1 MSAAKA
7 TGRGRRVK
15 ASLVTSALVAVV
27 VGFGGSV
34 AVVIAAADSLGASE
48 AQKASWIT
56 VLCLSMALGSA
67 WLSLRSKMPVVL
79 AWSTPGAALI
89 AASSGVDMAEGV
101 GAFLVAGAL
110 IVLTGV
116 IRPLGALA
124 ARIPAPLA
132 TALLA
137 GVLFSFVAGA
147 VVDSVALP
155 ALGLPMVAAFL
166 LVRLWSA
173 AWAVIAA
180 ICVGVGIVLAAG
192 MHDTLPAIALSP
204 PVLIRPVFDA
214 GTALGLALPLYIVTM
229 ASQNLPG
236 IAVLRA
242 DGYTPPVP
250 AILTVTGALSLLTAP
265 FGGHTTSLAAITAAI
280 CTGPDAHPDPG
291 QRWKGGLVYGAGYAG
306 LALIGASVVVIAASL
321 PPELIAILAGLAL
334 LGPFMGALRAAF
346 GSGADSFP
354 PALTFA
360 VTASGVSVWSIGAPF
375 WGLAVGLLALALA
388 GARARMGAREGR

>member
-1 MSAAKA
+1 M
-7 TGRGRRVK
+7 K
-15 ASLVTSALVAVV
+15 ASLVTSGLVAVV

-34 AVVIAAADSLGASE
+34 AVVIAAADSLGATE

-56 VLCLSMALGSA
+56 VLCLSMAAGSL
-67 WLSLRSKMPVVL
+67 WLSWRSKMPVVL

-89 AASSGVDMAEGV
+89 AASVGIDMEQAV

-116 IRPLGALA
+116 IRPLGAAA
-124 ARIPAPLA
+124 ARIPAALA

-137 GVLFSFVAGA
+137 GVLFDFVAGA

-155 ALGLPMVAAFL
+155 VLGVPMVAAFL

-192 MHDTLPAIALSP
+192 MHGALPAIALSP
-204 PVLIRPVFDA
+204 PVLIAPVLDA
-214 GTALGLALPLYIVTM
+214 GTVLGLALPLYIVTM

-242 DGYTPPVP
+242 DGYAPPVP
-250 AILTVTGALSLLTAP
+250 AILNVTGALSVLTAP

-280 CTGPDAHPDPG
+280 CTGPDAHPDP
-291 QRWKGGLVYGAGYAG
+291 QERWKGGLVYGAGYAG
-306 LALIGASVVVIAASL
+306 LALIGASVVVMAASL
-321 PPELIAILAGLAL
+321 PGALITILAGLAL
-334 LGPFMGALRAAF
+334 IGPFMGALRAAF
-346 GSGADSFP
+346 GSGGDSFP
-354 PALTFA
+354 AALTFA
-360 VTASGVSVWSIGAPF
+360 VTASGVSFWSVGAPF
-375 WGLAVGLLALALA
+375 WGLALGLLAMALA
-388 GARARMGAREGR
+388 GLRARAGAR

>member
-1 MSAAKA
+1 MV
-7 TGRGRRVK
+7 GRRVGAVK

-34 AVVIAAADSLGASE
+34 AVVIAAAEAVGASPAQTASWVAVLCVSMAVGSFGLSLGA
-48 AQKASWIT
+48 
-56 VLCLSMALGSA
+56 
-67 WLSLRSKMPVVL
+67 RMPIVL

-89 AASSGVDMAEGV
+89 AATTGVSMAEAV
-101 GAFLVAGAL
+101 GAFLVAGGVIL
-110 IVLTGV
+110 LTGL

-137 GVLFSFVAGA
+137 GVLFDFVAGA
-147 VVDSVALP
+147 VTDSVALP
-155 ALGLPMVAAFL
+155 LLGLPMVAAFL
-166 LVRLWSA
+166 LVRLWSP

-180 ICVGVGIVLAAG
+180 IAVGVGTALGAGLHGDLPPLAFAG
-192 MHDTLPAIALSP
+192 PVWIA
-204 PVLIRPVFDA
+204 PVFDP
-214 GTALGLALPLYIVTM
+214 GVILGLALPLALVTM

-250 AILTVTGALSLLTAP
+250 AILTATGALSVLTAP

-291 QRWKGGLVYGAGYAG
+291 QRWKGGLVYAAGYAA
-306 LALIGASVVVIAASL
+306 LAGVGASVVALAGAF
-321 PPELIAILAGLAL
+321 PPELVAILAGLAL
-334 LGPFMGALRAAF
+334 LGPFMGALKAAF
-346 GSGADSFP
+346 GTPGDAFA
-354 PALTFA
+354 PAVTFA
-360 VTASGVSVWSIGAPF
+360 VTASGVSALSVGAAF
-375 WGLAVGLLALALA
+375 WGLAAGLLAMAL
-388 GARARMGAREGR
+388 ARARRG

>member
-1 MSAAKA
+1 M
-7 TGRGRRVK
+7 K
-15 ASLVTSALVAVV
+15 ASLVTSGLVAVV

-34 AVVIAAADSLGASE
+34 AVVIAAADSLCATE

-56 VLCLSMALGSA
+56 VLCLSMAAGSL
-67 WLSLRSKMPVVL
+67 WLSWRSKMPVVL

-89 AASSGVDMAEGV
+89 AASVGIDMEQAV
-101 GAFLVAGAL
+101 GAFLVVGAL

-116 IRPLGALA
+116 IRPLGAAA
-124 ARIPAPLA
+124 ARIPAALA

-137 GVLFSFVAGA
+137 GVLFDFVAGA

-155 ALGLPMVAAFL
+155 VLGVPMVAAFL

-192 MHDTLPAIALSP
+192 MHGALPAIALSP
-204 PVLIRPVFDA
+204 PVLIVPVLDA
-214 GTALGLALPLYIVTM
+214 GTVLGLALPLYIVTM

-242 DGYTPPVP
+242 DGYAPPVP
-250 AILTVTGALSLLTAP
+250 AILNVTGALSVLTAP

-280 CTGPDAHPDPG
+280 CTGPDAHPDP
-291 QRWKGGLVYGAGYAG
+291 QERWKGGLVYGAGYAG
-306 LALIGASVVVIAASL
+306 LALIGASVVVMAASL
-321 PPELIAILAGLAL
+321 PGALITILAGLAL
-334 LGPFMGALRAAF
+334 IGPFMGALRAAF
-346 GSGADSFP
+346 GSGGDSFP
-354 PALTFA
+354 AALTFA
-360 VTASGVSVWSIGAPF
+360 VTASGVSFWSVGAPF
-375 WGLAVGLLALALA
+375 WGLALGLLAMALA
-388 GARARMGAREGR
+388 GLRARAGAR

>member
-1 MSAAKA
+1 M
-7 TGRGRRVK
+7 K
-15 ASLVTSALVAVV
+15 ASLVTSGLVAVV

-34 AVVIAAADSLGASE
+34 AVVIAAADSLGATE

-56 VLCLSMALGSA
+56 VLCLSMAAGSL
-67 WLSLRSKMPVVL
+67 WLSWRSKMPVVL
-79 AWSTPGAALI
+79 ACSTPGAALI
-89 AASSGVDMAEGV
+89 AASVGIDMEQAV

-116 IRPLGALA
+116 IRPLGAAA
-124 ARIPAPLA
+124 ARIPAALA

-137 GVLFSFVAGA
+137 GVLFDFVAGA

-155 ALGLPMVAAFL
+155 VLGVPMVAAFL

-192 MHDTLPAIALSP
+192 MHGALPAIALSP
-204 PVLIRPVFDA
+204 PVLIVPVLDA
-214 GTALGLALPLYIVTM
+214 GTVLGLALPLYIVTM

-242 DGYTPPVP
+242 DGYAPPVP
-250 AILTVTGALSLLTAP
+250 AILNVTGALSVLTAP

-280 CTGPDAHPDPG
+280 CTGPDAHPDP
-291 QRWKGGLVYGAGYAG
+291 QERWKGGLVYGAGYAG
-306 LALIGASVVVIAASL
+306 LALIGASVVVMAASL
-321 PPELIAILAGLAL
+321 PGALITILAGLAL
-334 LGPFMGALRAAF
+334 IGPFMGALRAAF
-346 GSGADSFP
+346 GSGGDSFP
-354 PALTFA
+354 AALTFA
-360 VTASGVSVWSIGAPF
+360 VTASGVSFWSVGAPF
-375 WGLAVGLLALALA
+375 WGLALGLLAMALA
-388 GARARMGAREGR
+388 GLRARAGAR